1 MDETPTQMTQSP
13 LPLWGRVRVG
23 VKRQVKDPVSRARN
37 LRAEATDAEK
47 LLWSHLRRHQML
59 GYQFRRQE
67 PIGKYIADFVC
78 YRKRLVIEL
87 DGGQH
92 IDQLDYD
99 SERSRW
105 LETRGFRVVR
115 FWNEDVLS
123 NAEGVLSVIALF
135 LEDAS

>member
-1 MDETPTQMTQSP
+1 M
-13 LPLWGRVRVG
+13 G

-47 LLWSHLRRHQML
+47 LLWSHLRRHQVL

-78 YRKRLVIEL
+78 YQKRLVIEL

-92 IDQLDYD
+92 IEQLDYD

-123 NAEGVLSVIALF
+123 NAEGVLSVIVMF